1 MIKKLKI
8 FIKDKDALTLW
19 MNNLL
24 VLYAFLIPISQTI
37 KSTVFTFIVIL
48 FLLRGNIVFYIKE
61 ALKNRVVRAFVYLF
75 LIYAVGLLWSENI
88 KEGLYWV
95 KSVKYG
101 LYLMVFITF
110 TDGRYISKVVSAF
123 ILGMLVSELIS
134 YGMLLGVMPW
144 SLTIGDIKFYTTRI
158 IGDPSPFLNHIHYGV
173 LLAFVVMLLGQ
184 RVVYSESSK
193 TVKIFMSLFIL
204 SATTNIFITGG
215 RTGYITF
222 LLLLLFLAIS
232 YLRKYFIALVI
243 AGSLIFIAAYNAS
256 PLFKENVIE
265 TKNSVKELFSDKP
278 NFETSLGVRAGLFYY
293 GFKAVK
299 DDLYFGLGSGDSM
312 DNIKKIVPKELAYI
326 HSEPHEHNQFL
337 SVFVKLGIVGLLI
350 FLNIYYQIFR
360 YKQDDK
366 ELRFIMI
373 VSSLAIA
380 FGVLTTQF
388 NLRVF
393 LPLWVVMLSVSM
405 IDRQRET
412 IKHIKLD
419 DKTQLLQIVSVG
431 ALFSMASLLKQLF

>member
-8 FIKDKDALTLW
+8 FVKNKDALTLW

-110 TDGRYISKVVSAF
+110 TDGRYISKVISAF

-134 YGMLLGVMPW
+134 YSMLLGVMPW
-144 SLTIGDIKFYTTRI
+144 SLILGDIKFYATKT

-184 RVVYSESSK
+184 RVLYSNTSK
-193 TVKIFMSLFIL
+193 IMKVFMSLFVL

-222 LLLLLFLAIS
+222 LLLLLFLGVS
-232 YLRKYFIALVI
+232 YLRKYFILLMLAGGLVFGG
-243 AGSLIFIAAYNAS
+243 AYSFSPIFKA
-256 PLFKENVIE
+256 NVKR
-265 TKNSVKELFSDKP
+265 TQNSVSSLFNKEASF
-278 NFETSLGVRAGLFYY
+278 NTSIGTRIGLFYY
-293 GFKAVK
+293 GSKIIK
-299 DDLYFGLGSGDSM
+299 QNPIIGIGSGDSM
-312 DNIKKIVPKELAYI
+312 DEIKKITPKKWQEI
-326 HSEPHEHNQFL
+326 HRQPHEHNQFL

-350 FLNIYYQIFR
+350 FLNVYYQIFR

-393 LPLWVVMLSVSM
+393 LPLWVVMLSISM

-419 DKTQLLQIVSVG
+419 DKTQLFQIVGVG